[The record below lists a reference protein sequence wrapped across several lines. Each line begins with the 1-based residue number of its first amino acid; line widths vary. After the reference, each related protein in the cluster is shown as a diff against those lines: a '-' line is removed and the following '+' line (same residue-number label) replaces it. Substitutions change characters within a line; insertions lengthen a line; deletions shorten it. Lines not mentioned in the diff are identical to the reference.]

1 MSQPIVTEV
10 NACERYAAYFDRFF
24 ADGGEYKRFVK
35 ETSGSDMSRTKSK
48 SDGRENF
55 GVTVTVDRPAL
66 VRQLRED
73 NVINNR

>member
-10 NACERYAAYFDRFF
+10 N
-24 ADGGEYKRFVK
+24 EYKRFVK